1 MIHQRVTTQ
10 ATVQEVA
17 QAAMCSE
24 KIAEYYTDVHRPTRR
39 KVVPAQVLP

>member
-1 MIHQRVTTQ
+1 MIHPRVIMH

-24 KIAEYYTDVHRPTRR
+24 KIADYYTDVHRPTRR
-39 KVVPAQVLP
+39 KFVPAQVLS